1 MKARSIF
8 VYALLPA
15 VAALQPLRAL
25 PQVAAISPPVPRSTV
40 SSKQQLH
47 VSGRITTV
55 TGEPVVH
62 AQVEVDLGAGPN
74 PVTALETNLKGE
86 FEADYSLDPAS
97 HKGRTLGV
105 VAMKHQY
112 SEAFE
117 AADFASVGD
126 NWRVDLVMREEDE
139 KPDQLPLAQLTSN
152 LTRRFRAG
160 WSGTPPVDP
169 RSADTLR
176 AALQFLEKGDAAG
189 AAPILARVVERE
201 ASCVE
206 CRTLLGL
213 AMLGRGSWSSALDQL
228 TQAANLSAQDKS
240 KPRRGEPFL
249 ILGVIEDWRKDPTKA
264 AGLLLQAL
272 NADPLDALALQEF
285 GRSLILQ
292 HNWTEADKCLTKAIQ
307 AGASTEAHLLKARAL
322 LAEGNP
328 QQAQA
333 EMNTYLG
340 GRSARDLPIAV
351 RSMWSEMVER
361 LEWESNERPK
371 SVVDQTAAEL
381 VRTLPDLKG
390 IEPAASQ
397 DQLPD
402 TLRRV
407 GEGVRAFFSQFPN
420 TSSLEQI
427 HGERLQRTGKVA
439 QSLNQAFQY
448 LCFASP
454 ERTGLGFAEY
464 RTERSG
470 LLSGPRGLEQGFML
484 TSGFA
489 SASLPFHPVYQ
500 PDSVFRY
507 LGRQM
512 VEGREAFV
520 IAYAQRPEAARL
532 TGAFRVNE
540 TSVTTLSQGL
550 GWIDP
555 ANYQIIRMRTDL
567 LSPCPKVALQRE
579 TTDIRFGKVHF
590 KEISADL
597 WLPLDVAVTVEWR
610 GRILRNRHTYSE
622 FKIFNVETKQK
633 AAKVL
638 LSETEADH

>member
-1 MKARSIF
+1 MNARSIF

-15 VAALQPLRAL
+15 VVAFRPLRAL
-25 PQVAAISPPVPRSTV
+25 PQVAAISPPAPRSTAA
-40 SSKQQLH
+40 SKQQLH
-47 VSGRITTV
+47 VAGRITAV

-74 PVTALETNLKGE
+74 PVTALEANLKGE
-86 FEADYSLDPAS
+86 FEADYSLDLVLY
-97 HKGRTLGV
+97 KGRRLSV
-105 VAMKHQY
+105 VAMKDGY
-112 SEAFE
+112 AEAFE

-126 NWRVDLVMREEDE
+126 NWRVDLVMREEEE

-152 LTRRFRAG
+152 LTRRFRGG
-160 WSGTPPVDP
+160 WSGAPPFDP

-189 AAPILARVVERE
+189 AAPILAKVVERE
-201 ASCVE
+201 AGCVE

-213 AMLGRGSWSSALDQL
+213 AMLGRGSWSSALEQL
-228 TQAANLSAQDKS
+228 TQAANLSAPDKS

-249 ILGVIEDWRKDPTKA
+249 ILGVIENWRKDATKA
-264 AGLLLQAL
+264 ADLLLQAL
-272 NADPLDALALQEF
+272 NADPLDPLALQEF

-307 AGASTEAHLLKARAL
+307 AGASAEAHLLKARAL
-322 LAEGNP
+322 LSEGNP

-340 GRSARDLPIAV
+340 GRSAKDLPIAV

-420 TSSLEQI
+420 TSSLEEI
-427 HGERLQRTGKVA
+427 HEERLQRTGKVA

-500 PDSVFRY
+500 PDSAFRY

-540 TSVTTLSQGL
+540 SSVTTLSQGL
-550 GWIDP
+550 AWIDP

-567 LSPCPKVALQRE
+567 LNPCPKVALQRE

-597 WLPLDVAVTVEWR
+597 WLPLDVTVTVEWR
-610 GRILRNRHTYSE
+610 GRILRNRHNYSE
-622 FKIFNVETKQK
+622 FKIFNVETQQK
-633 AAKVL
+633 GAKVL
-638 LSETEADH
+638 LSETEADR